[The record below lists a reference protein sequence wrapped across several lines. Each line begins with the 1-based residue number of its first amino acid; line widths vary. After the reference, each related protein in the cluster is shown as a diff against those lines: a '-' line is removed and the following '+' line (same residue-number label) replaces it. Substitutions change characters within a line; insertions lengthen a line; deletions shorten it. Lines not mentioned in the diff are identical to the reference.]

1 MGDATQRQRLPNRR
15 QRETVAVDYRGR
27 QFVAGISRFPD
38 GRLAEIFI
46 STAKSGEDMQAIA
59 RDAAVTASLAL
70 QFGCPLDTLRAALT
84 RDGQSEASGPL
95 GALLD
100 QIATADPE

>member
-1 MGDATQRQRLPNRR
+1 MTRDRLPNRR
-15 QRETVAVDYRGR
+15 ERETFSIDYRGR
-27 QFVAGISRFPD
+27 QFIAGVSRFGD
-38 GRLAEIFI
+38 GRLAELFI

-84 RDGQSEASGPL
+84 RDERGDAAGPL

-100 QIATADPE
+100 HIAKGEQP

>member
-1 MGDATQRQRLPNRR
+1 MERERLPNRR
-15 QRETVAVDYRGR
+15 ERETFSLSYRGR
-27 QFVAGISRFPD
+27 DFTAGISRFAD
-38 GRLAEIFI
+38 GRVAEIFI
-46 STAKSGEDMQAIA
+46 ATAKSGEDMQGIA

-84 RDGQSEASGPL
+84 RDERGEAAGPL

-100 QIATADPE
+100 HIATMDGRAEP